1 MSDETLETS
10 NGTENTDAVSQ
21 QAPAETLL
29 SGGDEASGETVE
41 AEGQKPTEPEGDK
54 TDEEGAEGDK
64 TEDEEPKGA
73 PEAYEEFT
81 APEGVELDEEVLG
94 EFKGLAKEMDL
105 PQDKAQQVIDLG
117 SKMMIKFAEKQ
128 QSIVAEARETWANE
142 AKADKELGGEKFDE
156 NLAVA
161 KGALKAFGTPELTQL
176 LNESG
181 LGNHPEVLRMFYRA
195 GKAISEDSVLL
206 GTSGNNAPDPAKRMY
221 PNSNMN

>member
-1 MSDETLETS
+1 
-10 NGTENTDAVSQ
+10 
-21 QAPAETLL
+21 
-29 SGGDEASGETVE
+29 
-41 AEGQKPTEPEGDK
+41 
-54 TDEEGAEGDK
+54 
-64 TEDEEPKGA
+64 
-73 PEAYEEFT
+73 
-81 APEGVELDEEVLG
+81 
-94 EFKGLAKEMDL
+94 
-105 PQDKAQQVIDLG
+105 
-117 SKMMIKFAEKQ
+117 MMIKFAEKQ

>member
-10 NGTENTDAVSQ
+10 SGTENTDAVSQ
-21 QAPAETLL
+21 QASTETLL
-29 SGGDEASGETVE
+29 SSGAEDDGKTVD
-41 AEGQKPTEPEGDK
+41 AEGQAPAEPEGDK
-54 TDEEGAEGDK
+54 PAEDGAEGNKD
-64 TEDEEPKGA
+64 EDDAPKGA

-81 APEGVELDEEVLG
+81 APEGVELDAEVLD
-94 EFKGLAKEMDL
+94 EFKGLAKDLNL

-117 SKMMIKFAEKQ
+117 SKMMLKFAEQQ
-128 QSIVAEARETWANE
+128 QSVVAEARTVWANE
-142 AKADKELGGEKFDE
+142 AKADKELGGEKFNE

-161 KGALKAFGTPELTQL
+161 KEALKAFGTPELTQL

-195 GKAISEDSVLL
+195 GKAISEDSILS
-206 GTSGNNAPDPAKRMY
+206 GSSGNATVDPAKRMY